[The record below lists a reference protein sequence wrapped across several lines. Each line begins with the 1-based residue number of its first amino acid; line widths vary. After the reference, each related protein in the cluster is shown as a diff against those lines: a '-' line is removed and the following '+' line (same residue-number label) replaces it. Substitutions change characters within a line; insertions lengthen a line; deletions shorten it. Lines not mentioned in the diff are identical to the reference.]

1 MKFLITILSAF
12 ILISTPVIASDLER
26 SLVEL
31 NEKKKKIIADSM
43 ELADNQSE
51 AFWVIYTDYEKELD
65 SIKKDEFELINKYNT
80 KYQDKSISEQNASNM
95 LAQNFRTQGR
105 ELQIKQI
112 YLGKFQEV
120 LPKDQVLRF
129 YLIDNKANA
138 LINNDL
144 AKIMSLANTKM

>member
-31 NEKKKKIIADSM
+31 NEKKKKIITDSM

-95 LAQNFRTQGR
+95 LAQNFRIQGR

-144 AKIMSLANTKM
+144 AKIMPLAKTKM